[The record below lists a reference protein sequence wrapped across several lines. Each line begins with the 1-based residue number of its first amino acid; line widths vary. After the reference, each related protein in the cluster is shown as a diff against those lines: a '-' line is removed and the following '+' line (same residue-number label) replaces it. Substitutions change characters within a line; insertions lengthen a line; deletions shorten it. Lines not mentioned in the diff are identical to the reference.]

1 MVMDIADGQAAK
13 DRELIFGK
21 RQFFEQLFEQLFDHY
36 FGKETIIRTTL
47 QPISEYYCLR
57 VERVVLVENP
67 NKACKGMVVYCLKYK
82 VHNYVLVHSQS
93 YISPRK
99 PKYPK
104 TFY

>member
-1 MVMDIADGQAAK
+1 MVMDIAAAM

-57 VERVVLVENP
+57 MERVLRILTRLG
-67 NKACKGMVVYCLKYK
+67 KGWVDWEIQELESLK
-82 VHNYVLVHSQS
+82 V
-93 YISPRK
+93 
-99 PKYPK
+99 
-104 TFY
+104 